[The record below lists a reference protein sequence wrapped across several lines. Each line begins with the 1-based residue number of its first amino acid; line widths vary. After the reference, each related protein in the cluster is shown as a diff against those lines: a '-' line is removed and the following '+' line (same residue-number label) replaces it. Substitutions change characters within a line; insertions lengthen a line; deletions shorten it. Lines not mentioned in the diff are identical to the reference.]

1 MFSLRHTGRARRP
14 CELRHNG
21 RSFSYVT
28 PVDRCFRYV
37 TLVDICFS
45 NVTPVDRCFS
55 NVTPVE
61 HVDVLAKSHADA
73 VLIGMNWNFHRIN
86 ESLLGWAKRGHR
98 LSVFVNI
105 AVDKSV
111 LKLTLRAVPSLYAD
125 AISPVQV
132 IYGVSSLR
140 KSRSGGDESLSLK
153 CSGSR

>member
-111 LKLTLRAVPSLYAD
+111 LKLPLLCRHCMPTLSRQSKSSMGFPHCGKVVAAVMRVYL
-125 AISPVQV
+125 
-132 IYGVSSLR
+132 
-140 KSRSGGDESLSLK
+140 
-153 CSGSR
+153 